1 VDLGLQGKTAL
12 VTGGS
17 SGIGLATV
25 RLMLGEGMNVFVL
38 ARDAA
43 RLERELGALRP
54 EAGSTLGWASCDV
67 LDAPAVEAAVEQAL
81 RQAGSLDVLVCN
93 AGQGRE
99 TPFAETSTED
109 WRAELDLKFMSV
121 LHPLHAALPQLR
133 SAGGSVVV
141 INAVLARQPEPRMT
155 ATSAARAGILN
166 LARSLAR
173 QLAPEVRVNSVLL
186 GLIRSG
192 QWHRRWV
199 AADPGVD
206 EETWTAEVARQRQIP
221 LGRLGTPEDV
231 AALAFFLASDESSFL
246 SGASIPLDGGRDALS
261 AASPA

>member
-17 SGIGLATV
+17 AGIGLATV
-25 RLMLGEGMNVFVL
+25 ELMLAEGMNVFAL

-43 RLERELGALRP
+43 RLERGLGALRP
-54 EAGSTLGWASCDV
+54 EEGATLGWSSCDV
-67 LDAPAVEAAVEQAL
+67 LDAAGVEAAVEQAL
-81 RQAGSLDVLVCN
+81 RQTGSLDVLVCN
-93 AGQGRE
+93 AGQGRQ
-99 TPFAETSTED
+99 TPFAETSVAD
-109 WRAELDLKFMSV
+109 WRAELDLKFLSV
-121 LHPLHAALPQLR
+121 LHPVHAALPHLR

-141 INAVLARQPEPRMT
+141 INAVLARQPEPGMT

-173 QLAPEVRVNSVLL
+173 ELAPEVRVNSVLL

-199 AADPGVD
+199 AADSGVD
-206 EETWTAEVARQRQIP
+206 EETWTAEIARNRQIP
-221 LGRLGTPEDV
+221 LGRLGTPEE
-231 AALAFFLASDESSFL
+231 AAAAIAFLASARASYIT
-246 SGASIPLDGGRDALS
+246 GAAVEVDGGV
-261 AASPA
+261 ASYA